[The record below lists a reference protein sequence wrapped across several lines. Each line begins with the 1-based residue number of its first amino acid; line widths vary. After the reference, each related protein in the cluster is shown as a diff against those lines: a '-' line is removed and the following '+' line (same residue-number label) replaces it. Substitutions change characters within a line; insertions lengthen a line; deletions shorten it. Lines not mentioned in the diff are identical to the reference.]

1 MTYNVNKGFGSG
13 YMFMTPLGTAIAQ
26 PIRVGI
32 LQDISM
38 DISFDEKPLY
48 GQGQWAYALA
58 RGKAKGACK
67 AKFAQIDSL
76 AMGQVFFGVTP
87 VAGQNQIVDLEAH
100 SVPASTAYTVQVTNH
115 TNFGS
120 DEGVFYAATMQ
131 PLQNAGT
138 AAVSTGTYSLN
149 TSTGT
154 YTFAAGDASA
164 ALLFSY
170 EWNDG
175 TSGKKTSVTDQPMGT
190 ATYFSVDLFENDPET
205 GAQWGA
211 RLYRCMSSKLNIA
224 SKQDDWTIPEFDFSM
239 QRNAAGQV
247 LDFNSP
253 N

>member
-1 MTYNVNKGFGSG
+1 MTYTVNKGFGSG
-13 YMFMTPLGTAIAQ
+13 VMFMTPLGSAIAQ

-32 LQDISM
+32 MQDVSM
-38 DISFDEKPLY
+38 DISFEEKPLY
-48 GQGQWAYALA
+48 GQTQWAYALA
-58 RGKAKGACK
+58 RGKAKGDCK

-87 VAGQNQIVDLEAH
+87 SAGQNQIADLEAH
-100 SVPASTAYTVQVTNH
+100 TIPASSAYTVQVTNH
-115 TNFGS
+115 TTFGS

-149 TSTGT
+149 ASTGT
-154 YTFAAGDASA
+154 YTFAVGDEGVNI
-164 ALLFSY
+164 LISY

-175 TSGKKTSVTDQPMGT
+175 ATGKKTAVTAQPMGT
-190 ATYFSVDLFENDPET
+190 ATYFSVDLFEQDPET

-224 SKQDDWTIPEFDFSM
+224 TKQDDWTIPEFDFSI
-239 QRNAAGQV
+239 QQNAAGQV
-247 LDFNSP
+247 LDFNTP